1 MPTVVHS
8 EECSKKV
15 FLAAK
20 IYPLQINTSQDGTG
34 ECCLHSDPKHCTY
47 IYSHPPSS
55 TDTPSNYKSLTEFL
69 RADQSKPRLTARDAG
84 LSCTTAMHKGLA
96 ETDCRCIGTGEQI
109 S

>member
-1 MPTVVHS
+1 MVHL

-47 IYSHPPSS
+47 IYRYPPSS
-55 TDTPSNYKSLTEFL
+55 TDTPSNYKSPDRVSTS
-69 RADQSKPRLTARDAG
+69 RSKQASIDSQRCWVELHYSHAQRL
-84 LSCTTAMHKGLA
+84 S
-96 ETDCRCIGTGEQI
+96 
-109 S
+109 